1 MKLLRAPCLISG
13 IHFYLENQF
22 SFYYARTAKKHNFIV
37 SVEIVCQCRNIKYAS
52 RHLISFTATQIRS
65 DATQKICLLKQPFFV
80 LGISF
85 IICVV
90 LSG

>member
-1 MKLLRAPCLISG
+1 MKMPRASCLIST

-22 SFYYARTAKKHNFIV
+22 SFYYAGTAKKRNFIV
-37 SVEIVCQCRNIKYAS
+37 SVEMVCQCRNIKYAFG
-52 RHLISFTATQIRS
+52 HLISFTAAEIRS
-65 DATQKICLLKQPFFV
+65 DARQKICLLEQPFFV

-90 LSG
+90 LS